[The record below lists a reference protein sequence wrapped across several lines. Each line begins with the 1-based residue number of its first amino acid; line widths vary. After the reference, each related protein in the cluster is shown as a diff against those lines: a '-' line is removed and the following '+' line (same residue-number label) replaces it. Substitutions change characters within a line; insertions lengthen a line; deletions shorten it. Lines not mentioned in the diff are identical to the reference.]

1 MTKVRE
7 ISRVYPT
14 ESPCKNQKR
23 KKRRRN
29 ALCDAMISESLKSE
43 LQRMSLALDHDVRN
57 LESPEGDSSCHL
69 TTIGFKDEILTG
81 HILFLD
87 HKKHYRNVNFDIHE
101 FYKRTGDKYILPSLA
116 MSIFHDIDAKT
127 NMFND
132 LKIKVEKLQNYLIYI
147 SQKYDSKN
155 CFHNSL
161 HAADVGQTLYSMLY
175 HNNTLINRFNNL
187 ELFTLLLSA
196 FVHDVGHNGTS
207 NDFLVKTADPLAIK
221 YNDQSVLENYH
232 ISIAWKSLLINE
244 NNFIEDMEDSQKFR
258 SLLIKLILATDN
270 SKHFEK
276 VGYLSNPKYSGT
288 SEKKNGS
295 GGIQYNDKNFVME
308 ILIHAADISN
318 PTKRFRTYGQWVDRI
333 MDEFYALGDLEQ
345 RKGMPV
351 SQLYRRDFSRAKV
364 QHGFLQYFV
373 QPLFTLI
380 NEHLDG
386 VDVTAHLTNID
397 NNLHHWKALMASDE
411 H

>member
-232 ISIAWKSLLINE
+232 ISIAWNSLLINE
-244 NNFIEDMEDSQKFR
+244 NNFIEDMEDPQKFR

-276 VGYLSNPKYSGT
+276 LGHLSNPKYSGT
-288 SEKKNGS
+288 IEEKNGS
-295 GGIQYNDKNFVME
+295 GNLQYNDKNFVME

-318 PTKRFRTYGQWVDRI
+318 PTKRFRIYGQWVDRI

-345 RKGMPV
+345 KKGMPV

-380 NEHLDG
+380 NEHLEG
-386 VDVTAHLTNID
+386 VDVTALLSNVD
-397 NNLHHWKALMASDE
+397 NNLQHWKALMASDE